1 MTMPFNVSIVCVPGK
16 VLSSQQVNLN
26 SKTFGLTSLHINT
39 KQYQNCRPLEP
50 FIIPVHQM
58 AFRFPQKHRTCDNAG
73 VIFTETAQ
81 VRADQ
86 GLYVYTQLDLSTGWS
101 GTHQNKNKISFTTVN
116 VRD

>member
-1 MTMPFNVSIVCVPGK
+1 MIICNFES
-16 VLSSQQVNLN
+16 
-26 SKTFGLTSLHINT
+26 
-39 KQYQNCRPLEP
+39 YQNCRPLEP

-86 GLYVYTQLDLSTGWS
+86 GLYVYTQLDLSTGWPD
-101 GTHQNKNKISFTTVN
+101 THQNKNKISFTTVN

>member
-1 MTMPFNVSIVCVPGK
+1 M
-16 VLSSQQVNLN
+16 
-26 SKTFGLTSLHINT
+26 H
-39 KQYQNCRPLEP
+39 Y
-50 FIIPVHQM
+50 
-58 AFRFPQKHRTCDNAG
+58 AG

-101 GTHQNKNKISFTTVN
+101 DTHQNKNKISFTTVN

>member
-1 MTMPFNVSIVCVPGK
+1 MIICNFKS
-16 VLSSQQVNLN
+16 
-26 SKTFGLTSLHINT
+26 
-39 KQYQNCRPLEP
+39 YQNCRPLEP

-73 VIFTETAQ
+73 VIFIETAQ

>member
-1 MTMPFNVSIVCVPGK
+1 
-16 VLSSQQVNLN
+16 
-26 SKTFGLTSLHINT
+26 
-39 KQYQNCRPLEP
+39 
-50 FIIPVHQM
+50 M

-101 GTHQNKNKISFTTVN
+101 DTYQNKNKISFTTVN